1 MPEYLAKLREKETKR
16 IRQIRIYEASYSD
29 AEKEAKFLA
38 KKYKAKLISLDN
50 NHYPIGEHRPV
61 SK

>member
-1 MPEYLAKLREKETKR
+1 MPEYLAKMREKETKR
-16 IRQIRIYEASYSD
+16 TRTHRIFEASYSD

-38 KKYKAKLISLDN
+38 KKYKAELISLDN
-50 NHYPIGEHRPV
+50 NHFPIGEHRPA